1 MKLEDLGHRIR
12 QARTARGLTQEQ
24 LAKAA
29 GVSRTTL
36 NLLENGL
43 GGDVGVKKAQ
53 GILDQLG
60 LSLSIASAPESARP
74 DFLKMAAMSASTR
87 SKTAISESDLRRAFV
102 TGKVAKQ
109 HRAHI
114 RDLLEGSP
122 SPLLKGMLRD
132 IASRHKPGRV
142 ERNLY
147 RIATELDL
155 PSSMVEKWLRG

>member
-1 MKLEDLGHRIR
+1 VKLEDLGHRIR
-12 QARTARGLTQEQ
+12 QARTAKNLTQEQ
-24 LAKAA
+24 LAKSA

-43 GGDVGVKKAQ
+43 VGDVGLKKAEA
-53 GILDQLG
+53 ILEQLG
-60 LSLSIASAPESARP
+60 LSLSIGSASKPARP
-74 DFLKMAAMSASTR
+74 DFLKMASTSASTR
-87 SKTAISESDLRRAFV
+87 SRTAISESDLRRVFV

-132 IASRHKPGRV
+132 ISSRHKPGRV
-142 ERNLY
+142 EKNLY
-147 RIATELDL
+147 RIAAELQL
-155 PSSMVEKWLRG
+155 PTSMVEKWLRD